1 MYDYEIDLDEGR
13 NNYVEKKNNTT
24 KVVPRINIVV
34 RPGPPIA
41 SPNPSP
47 NPTTPTTPTTS
58 TTSPVTPAKK
68 VEPIPLHKEFIALTI
83 LNIYEY
89 FLGLTL
95 GFILNEIF
103 YRLVKFEKGENLTY
117 SFLMLTICVAVII
130 TIIVIARR
138 SSAYV
143 PGVSDVYNHPDFKHP
158 PPIALTFSLWRTI
171 NQIKKRSGYIQ
182 DIAFQILDR

>member
-1 MYDYEIDLDEGR
+1 MYDYEIDLNEGR
-13 NNYVEKKNNTT
+13 NNYVEKKNNSE
-24 KVVPRINIVV
+24 KVVPNINIIV
-34 RPGPPIA
+34 RPGAPIA
-41 SPNPSP
+41 SPTRSSNPNPSP
-47 NPTTPTTPTTS
+47 
-58 TTSPVTPAKK
+58 SPVTPVKK

-143 PGVSDVYNHPDFKHP
+143 PGVSGVYNHPDFKHP

>member
-1 MYDYEIDLDEGR
+1 MDQ
-13 NNYVEKKNNTT
+13 
-24 KVVPRINIVV
+24 
-34 RPGPPIA
+34 
-41 SPNPSP
+41 
-47 NPTTPTTPTTS
+47 
-58 TTSPVTPAKK
+58 
-68 VEPIPLHKEFIALTI
+68 H
-83 LNIYEY
+83 IYEY

-143 PGVSDVYNHPDFKHP
+143 PGVSGVYNHPDFKHP